1 MEAKNKQKYYSLKN
15 ILSKNALYNVI
26 YGERSNGK
34 TFAVLELIIQ
44 KFIDSNE
51 QEQGVIIRRWEEDF
65 RGKNG
70 SQQFDNFIYN
80 STRGNIIE
88 KMTKGKYNYVVYNSR
103 RWYLANY
110 IQDENGKGERIVC
123 EKPFCIGLN
132 LTADEHYKSLAFPQV
147 TTILF
152 DEFITRKLYL
162 PDEFITFQSILSTI
176 IRDRDNVTIFMC
188 GNSINKYCP
197 HFKEMGLKHIPQ
209 MKQGDIDVYD
219 YGDSGLRVAVE
230 YSDSPSK
237 KGKKS
242 DKYFAFDNPKLKMI
256 TSGAWEIGLY
266 PHLPKKYKPK
276 DIRYTY
282 FILFEDELLQCEIIQ
297 IDRES
302 FTFIHRKT
310 TPIKEDNK
318 GLVYQ
323 QTPSIKNNYR
333 VKINNVT
340 NKLEKLIYSYFI
352 NDKVF
357 YQDNETGEVVRNYL
371 NWCRTN

>member
-1 MEAKNKQKYYSLKN
+1 MSNKPKFYDIKP
-15 ILSKNALYNVI
+15 ILSKGALYNVI
-26 YGERSNGK
+26 FGERSNGK
-34 TFAVLELIIQ
+34 TFAVLEIILK
-44 KFIDSNE
+44 KFIESNE
-51 QEQGVIIRRWEEDF
+51 VEQGVIIRRWEEDF
-65 RGKNG
+65 KGKNG

-80 STRGNIIE
+80 ETRGNIIE
-88 KMTKGKYNYVVYNSR
+88 KMSKGKYNGIHYNGR
-103 RWYLANY
+103 RWYLMKSY
-110 IQDENGKGERIVC
+110 VDDKGKTEKEIS

-132 LTADEHYKSLAFPQV
+132 LTADEHYKSLAFPNV

-162 PDEFITFQSILSTI
+162 PDEFVTFTSILSTI
-176 IRDRDNVTIFMC
+176 IRNRDNVTIFMC

-209 MKQGDIDVYD
+209 MKQGDIDIYE

-256 TSGAWEIGLY
+256 TTGVWEIGIY

-276 DIRYTY
+276 HIRYTY
-282 FILFEDELLQCEIIQ
+282 FILFEDELLQCEIIV
-297 IDRES
+297 IDKET
-302 FTFIHRKT
+302 FTYIHRKT
-310 TPIKEDNK
+310 TPIKEDDK
-318 GLVYQ
+318 GIVYQ
-323 QTPSIKNNYR
+323 QEPCIKRNYR
-333 VKINNVT
+333 VKIT
-340 NKLEKLIYSYFI
+340 TPITKIERLIYSYFV
-352 NDKVF
+352 NEKVF

-371 NWCRTN
+371 NWCRTF